1 MSDRK
6 LATETRTIHP
16 LALDEVGEKVA
27 IVMLGVARDLR
38 SGVIPPEDFN
48 MQHYHCGSAHCIGG
62 WIEFRVAGRRPSPS
76 IRSKLF
82 CKGGAGELPQSLCNL
97 FSANHPSDPH
107 LAARAIERYVYKG
120 SIDPWVNS

>member
-16 LALDEVGEKVA
+16 LTLDEIGEKVA

-38 SGVIPPEDFN
+38 SGAIPPEGFN

-62 WIEFRVAGRRPSPS
+62 WIEFRVAGRRPSLS

-82 CKGGAGELPQSLCNL
+82 CKRTGELPLSLCNL
-97 FSANHPSDPH
+97 FSASNPSDPY
-107 LAARAIERYVYKG
+107 LAARAIECYVYEG
-120 SIDPWVNS
+120 SDDPWENS